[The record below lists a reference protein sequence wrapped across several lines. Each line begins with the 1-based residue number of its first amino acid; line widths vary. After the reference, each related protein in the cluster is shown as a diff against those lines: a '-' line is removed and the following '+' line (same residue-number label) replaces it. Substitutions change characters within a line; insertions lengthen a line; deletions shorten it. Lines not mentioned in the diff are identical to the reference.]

1 MKIPAFVGNTPK
13 DYLDNLQRQVGRA
26 DARWTAYAAALS
38 ADYAS
43 AFTAQSTVL
52 IGIKKTLDAKK
63 AFEHDRVTFAL
74 SLLTV
79 GVGGA
84 FSGIV
89 ARAATKEKPWE
100 DAIKDTVKAIV
111 KKQTDNLGSAVA
123 PKATV
128 AANPFAPAGV
138 TPTEYWSR
146 MVYGFAKLKTSL
158 LDFQDGLSQQP
169 PFNLH
174 LVLPDLDLV
183 YINPNPLD
191 ATEAKRIGD
200 EILATRYFADCPEP
214 EAYPPGKFL
223 SNVSLALWIG
233 WAYQRDVKYWK
244 LQHDLTN
251 AYYDNEQVEWD
262 NLRPVLRVLGV
273 PAYNVTPA
281 YTVPDYFKKRVDG
294 LDMWG
299 FFRWVASPAS
309 RVALFNGLPRN
320 AEGFELADK
329 EMNKMQLTETGW
341 IQH

>member
-1 MKIPAFVGNTPK
+1 MEIPPFVGNDPK
-13 DYLDNLQRQVGRA
+13 AYLDHLLRQINRA

-38 ADYAS
+38 ADYAH
-43 AFTAQSTVL
+43 AFTAQSGVL
-52 IGIKKTLDAKK
+52 TGIKKTLDAKK

-84 FSGIV
+84 LAGFV
-89 ARAATKEKPWE
+89 ARSATKDKVWE
-100 DAIKDTVKAIV
+100 DAIKDTLKAIN
-111 KKQTDNLGSAVA
+111 KKQTDNLGSVIA

-128 AANPFAPAGV
+128 TANPFAPAGV

-158 LDFQDGLSQQP
+158 QDFQDGLNQQP

-174 LVLPDLDLV
+174 LVLPDLDLL
-183 YINPNPLD
+183 YINPNPLNT
-191 ATEAKRIGD
+191 TETKLVAD

-214 EAYPPGKFL
+214 EYPPGKFL
-223 SNVSLALWIG
+223 RNVSLALWIG

-251 AYYDNEQVEWD
+251 AYYPDNEQVDWD
-262 NLRPVLRVLGV
+262 RLRPELLGLGV
-273 PAYNVTPA
+273 SAQNITPA
-281 YTVPDYFKKRVDG
+281 YAVPDYFRNRVDG

-299 FFRWVASPAS
+299 FFRWVAGPAS
-309 RVALFNGLPRN
+309 RVALFDGLPRN
-320 AEGFELADK
+320 AEGFEQVDK
-329 EMNKMQLTETGW
+329 QMNMMQLTETGW
-341 IQH
+341 VQH